1 MCGSEAILARVPLPR
16 RKNVASDADN
26 SWAAAGAVGIETTVR
41 ARCGCPLPRTPVSLR
56 SRRAVRPDHAPA
68 LPALGLCTSRFGSSD
83 TASAWCLRRP
93 PRGRRH
99 LRTRSKRPGPGS
111 GRRQAPLAVA
121 DVFDPAGG
129 EEAAR
134 VTDGTSPLRRI
145 KLRCPRSAAPVA
157 PMRWLSPS
165 RPPQTCR
172 QCSPFQV
179 IRRKPPPGS
188 GRRNSTGGEAS
199 VRGGERE
206 LCAQAGAGVLRAL
219 EKDSAAE
226 RLDAVLESDE
236 ARAQGEVG
244 ATSPVVAD

>member
-1 MCGSEAILARVPLPR
+1 MSRARGSFPVAGQPRPGHVWQRGDPRPRPAAASEERRVRRRQFVGRCRRGWDRDDRAGSLRVPAQNPGV
-16 RKNVASDADN
+16 VALKTSGP
-26 SWAAAGAVGIETTVR
+26 SRPR
-41 ARCGCPLPRTPVSLR
+41 AR
-56 SRRAVRPDHAPA
+56 APGV
-68 LPALGLCTSRFGSSD
+68 GLCTSRFGSSD

-145 KLRCPRSAAPVA
+145 KLRCPRSAAQVA

-172 QCSPFQV
+172 QCLPFQV
-179 IRRKPPPGS
+179 IRRNPPPRLWPAELN
-188 GRRNSTGGEAS
+188 RR
-199 VRGGERE
+199 
-206 LCAQAGAGVLRAL
+206 
-219 EKDSAAE
+219 
-226 RLDAVLESDE
+226 
-236 ARAQGEVG
+236 
-244 ATSPVVAD
+244 